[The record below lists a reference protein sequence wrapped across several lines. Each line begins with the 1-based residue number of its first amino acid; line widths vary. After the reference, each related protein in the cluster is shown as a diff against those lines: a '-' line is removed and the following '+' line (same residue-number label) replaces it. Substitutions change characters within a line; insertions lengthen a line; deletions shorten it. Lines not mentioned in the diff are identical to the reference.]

1 MSRSWALKD
10 WPMDM
15 IPETANDSAAPMK
28 AVRVHAFGGLDAMV
42 YEDVPRPTPGP
53 GQVLVRVAAA
63 GVGPW
68 DLWVRSGKSALPQP
82 LPLTLGADLSGVVE
96 AVGEGVTGFEPGS
109 AVYGATNARF
119 TGAYADYAL
128 AEATMIAPRP
138 ATLSDVE
145 AASVPVIGCTALQML
160 FEHAGVQA
168 GQTVV
173 VIGGGGNVG
182 AYAVQLAILAGA
194 KVVATGRTPD
204 LDRIA
209 ALGATAVD
217 SGAAIPA
224 EFLGK
229 ADAVIDTVGGRALE
243 QAFEWLRI
251 GGVLVSSAAEPDRD
265 LAASHKVRAQ
275 FMLVAVTTHKLIELS
290 EFFVSAGLKTSIG
303 EVLALSD
310 ARRAH
315 AMIEAGTAPT
325 GKLVLVP

>member
-1 MSRSWALKD
+1 
-10 WPMDM
+10 
-15 IPETANDSAAPMK
+15 MK
-28 AVRVHAFGGLDAMV
+28 AVRVHAFGGLDAML
-42 YEDVPRPTPGP
+42 YEEVPRPEPGP

-68 DLWVRSGKSALPQP
+68 DLWVRSGHSVLPQP

-96 AVGEGVTGFEPGS
+96 AVGEGVTGFEPGG

-119 TGAYADYAL
+119 TGAYAEYAL
-128 AEATMIAPRP
+128 AEAAMIAPRP

-160 FEHAGVQA
+160 FEHAGVEA
-168 GQTVV
+168 GQTVL

-182 AYAVQLAILAGA
+182 AYAVQLALLAGA
-194 KVVATGRTPD
+194 KVVATGRTAD
-204 LDRIA
+204 LERIA

-217 SGAAIPA
+217 SGAAIP
-224 EFLGK
+224 EQFLGK
-229 ADAVIDTVGGRALE
+229 VDAVIDTVGGRALE

-251 GGVLVSSAAEPDRD
+251 GGVLVSSAAEPDPE
-265 LAASHKVRAQ
+265 LAARHKVRAQ
-275 FMLVAVTTHKLIELS
+275 FMLVAVTTHKLVELS
-290 EFFVSAGLKTSIG
+290 EVFASGGLRTSIG
-303 EVLALSD
+303 EVLSLSD

-315 AMIEAGTAPT
+315 GMIEAGTAPR